1 VQGAAPGFT
10 VDLVKD
16 NTPAEDDRI
25 ARRIEGTIT
34 APCFLTNG
42 CAPGGKFVL
51 DEEGLPIQ
59 QGSTTFKY
67 VCGIPR
73 SALDPA
79 AAAKARPALYGHGLL
94 GSASEVDAGNVKS
107 MSNEHNIL
115 FCATAWAGFASE
127 DVPHIAGTVIP
138 DFSKFDTVA
147 DRMQQGFLQ
156 QLLLGRALVHPQ
168 GFSSNPAFQ
177 KGGQSVIDTTRLFFD
192 GNSQGGI
199 MGGAL
204 TALAPD
210 YDRAVLGVPGMN
222 YSTLL
227 QRSVDYDLY
236 GSLIN
241 PAYPRQIER
250 QLMFAVVQLLWDRGR
265 LHHLDHGPDLRRAHT
280 TAGTGARAFSN
291 PWYAISSIGSFPYDG
306 SAVVWWDAG
315 TPASPLENVSNR
327 AGEDPHG
334 APRSEVAARLQEV
347 GVPQGRRQGD
357 RRVRCGA
364 LLRAWV
370 HGAVIRRS

>member
-1 VQGAAPGFT
+1 
-10 VDLVKD
+10 
-16 NTPAEDDRI
+16 
-25 ARRIEGTIT
+25 
-34 APCFLTNG
+34 
-42 CAPGGKFVL
+42 
-51 DEEGLPIQ
+51 
-59 QGSTTFKY
+59 
-67 VCGIPR
+67 
-73 SALDPA
+73 
-79 AAAKARPALYGHGLL
+79 
-94 GSASEVDAGNVKS
+94 
-107 MSNEHNIL
+107 
-115 FCATAWAGFASE
+115 
-127 DVPHIAGTVIP
+127 
-138 DFSKFDTVA
+138 
-147 DRMQQGFLQ
+147 
-156 QLLLGRALVHPQ
+156 
-168 GFSSNPAFQ
+168 
-177 KGGQSVIDTTRLFFD
+177 
-192 GNSQGGI
+192 
-199 MGGAL
+199 
-204 TALAPD
+204 
-210 YDRAVLGVPGMN
+210 VLGVPGMN
-222 YSTLL
+222 NSTLL

-241 PAYPRQIER
+241 RAYTRAIER